1 MKRTK
6 VNLVLE
12 CGGGGAARH
21 VLDLYH
27 ALTARGWSVRLVVSL
42 ARADRLFLE
51 ELRQVR
57 PLDVALIDV
66 KRYPHPSDL
75 FALRALR
82 HLTNP
87 AGGFSIVHA
96 HSTKAGMLARGLR
109 SERVATLFTPHA
121 FRGMDPEV
129 SGLRGLGLR
138 QLERAVASGY
148 ERVIAV
154 SRAEFDYGLALGL
167 PAGRLRHIPNGLDVQ
182 ALAGRHAAGAGRPC
196 GPPFVIG
203 FVGRL
208 VHQKNPEA
216 FLQIFHQLVLS
227 GVDAQAVVIGDGPR
241 RAELQRICEAAGI
254 VQRVSFRGAVDAA
267 PLLGQ
272 LDVMLH
278 TSRYESLPYTLL
290 EALAA
295 RVPVVAVDNAGSRE
309 ILPADR
315 LVRSTDDVA
324 GFVAQTR
331 RLLLDPAFAQRVAD
345 DGLRRLQRYDVATMC
360 RAIEN
365 EYESLLTAGPG
376 TVRGAVDEA
385 SPAALA

>member
-1 MKRTK
+1 MIRTK

-27 ALTARGWSVRLVVSL
+27 ALKARGWSVRLVLSL
-42 ARADRLFLE
+42 ARADRLFIE

-75 FALRALR
+75 FALRELR

-109 SERVATLFTPHA
+109 GERVATLFTPHA

-129 SGLRGLGLR
+129 SGLRGSALR
-138 QLERAVASGY
+138 QLERIIASGY

-154 SRAEFDYGLALGL
+154 SRAEFDYGRALGL
-167 PAGRLRHIPNGLDVQ
+167 PADRLRHVPNGLNVQ
-182 ALAGRHAAGAGRPC
+182 ALLGQHPAGAGRPS
-196 GPPFVIG
+196 GPPFAIG

-216 FLQIFHQLVLS
+216 FLRIFHQLLQT
-227 GVDAQAVVIGDGPR
+227 GIDAQAIVIGDGPK
-241 RAELQRICEAAGI
+241 RAELERMCEAAGI
-254 VQRVSFRGAVDAA
+254 AQRVFFRGAVNAV
-267 PLLGQ
+267 PLLGE

-278 TSRYESLPYTLL
+278 TSRYESMPYTLL

-309 ILPADR
+309 ILAEDR
-315 LVRSTDDVA
+315 LVASADDLPA
-324 GFVAQTR
+324 FVGQTR
-331 RLLLDPAFAQRVAD
+331 RLLLDPAFAQRVVD
-345 DGLRRLQRYDVATMC
+345 DGLRRLERYDITTMC

-365 EYESLLTAGPG
+365 EYESLLTAASVRTLPG
-376 TVRGAVDEA
+376 H
-385 SPAALA
+385 AAMRESSAG